1 MRAYSGIMNLQDN
14 LSYFCRIIK
23 NRSDVFVW
31 QGYALTADAGP
42 SWETVSG
49 LVMLRLFHVHT
60 NYRFYRQMQE
70 LSLPCPFEQDVDLRE
85 KSYYRIGGRTRFFA
99 MPQTLQHLGDLLLW
113 NHDQDLPLAVMGSG
127 SNMLFSD
134 EPFSG
139 IVVAM
144 EMMNRMFWVSPGEL
158 FCEAG
163 IENTAIA
170 AELLR
175 CGRGGGEWLHMLP
188 GRIGGT
194 IRMNA
199 RCFGGEI
206 SGVTASVVTMDMRG
220 RLRWLPGNE
229 VFLGYKQTSLM
240 AGREIVV
247 AALLRFPVSKAP
259 EEIRAEMGRY
269 EEERLRKHHFDF
281 PSCGSTFKNN
291 YGAGRPSGQIFEELG
306 FKGQQEGGAAVSGYH
321 ANFIYNTGKASSS
334 DVLALAG
341 RMRKAARDKSGV
353 ELELEVECT
362 GIFERDQLNA
372 CGVPFVPA
380 DADSGKGWAGLL
392 RSPGQDSSR
401 SDSNSVFPQTLL
413 HGYLTGYFGDNGSF
427 PPGISVHVE
436 QLHSIAYAES
446 NPLMPFL
453 RWTTR
458 ADSEPFSAD
467 RSRVVGA
474 PPSGIFVDEL
484 WRFPV
489 SELFI
494 GYGVRV
500 AGYLEFEMRPSGDW
514 VALRF
519 NDRRIRE
526 AGFAVLSS
534 ESWRGDVDRFAD
546 RDGFGMTFSFR
557 LLYPFL
563 EKNRL
568 SLQCCASL
576 GDQRYGLFPW
586 WKTASETPDF
596 HQPDRFL
603 RVRLTS

>member
-1 MRAYSGIMNLQDN
+1 
-14 LSYFCRIIK
+14 
-23 NRSDVFVW
+23 
-31 QGYALTADAGP
+31 
-42 SWETVSG
+42 
-49 LVMLRLFHVHT
+49 
-60 NYRFYRQMQE
+60 MQE
-70 LSLPCPFEQDVDLRE
+70 LSLPCPFERGVDLRE

-99 MPQTLQHLGDLLLW
+99 MPRTLQHLGDLLLW
-113 NHDQDLPLAVMGSG
+113 NDDQELPLAVMGSG

-163 IENTAIA
+163 VENTDIA

-206 SGVTASVVTMDMRG
+206 SGVTAYVVAMDMRG
-220 RLRWLPGNE
+220 RLRWLTGNE

-240 AGREIVV
+240 TSREIVV

-259 EEIRAEMGRY
+259 EEIRTEMSRY
-269 EEERLRKHHFDF
+269 EEERQRKHHFDF

-291 YGAGRPSGQIFEELG
+291 YEAGRPSGQIFEELG

-341 RMRKAARDKSGV
+341 RMRRAAREKSGV

-362 GIFERDQLNA
+362 GIFERDHLNA

-380 DADSGKGWAGLL
+380 DTDNCKGWAGLL
-392 RSPGQDSSR
+392 RNPGQDSSV
-401 SDSNSVFPQTLL
+401 SGSGDLFPQTLL
-413 HGYLTGYFGDNGSF
+413 KGYLTGYFGDNGSF
-427 PPGISVHVE
+427 PRDIAVHVE
-436 QLHSIAYAES
+436 QLAPIAYAAG

-458 ADSEPFSAD
+458 ADSGVFSAD
-467 RSRVVGA
+467 RGTLVGG
-474 PPSGIFVDEL
+474 PTSGTFVDEL

-494 GYGVRV
+494 GHGGRG
-500 AGYLEFEMRPSGDW
+500 ARYLEFEMRPSGDW

-519 NDRRIRE
+519 SERRVRE
-526 AGFAVLSS
+526 AGFAVLSC
-534 ESWRGDVDRFAD
+534 ESWSEDVDCFAD

-563 EKNRL
+563 EKNIL
-568 SLQCCASL
+568 ALQCCASL

-586 WKTASETPDF
+586 WKTDSETPDF